1 MSENTIYF
9 HALFFE
15 QNIKSDFQCT
25 KCRKQV
31 YAHKVCQIEF
41 TVRCTNK
48 HWTTFIETGNMLAGK
63 IIVRKESATV
73 VVSFQC
79 FIVKSSKQLIHID
92 FHAKTL
98 CKFFKQIDPR
108 IQIGSTVV
116 TMYHSD
122 EISGWCRNKV
132 NFFINFFQFFFQ
144 YDHRKHRSSGRYITC
159 ADRHAVCRCHTGSGI
174 SLRRTERDSCF
185 QISRRIQQFCSF
197 FRQHSCLFS
206 GNKNFREY
214 IMQGKGIS
222 LFLCL
227 FVKYFYAFFIP
238 VFCFAVDRE
247 HSGCLTDTK
256 HFFTGQ
262 FPMNVSGKC
271 RLERNIFHMFLAI

>member
-1 MSENTIYF
+1 MSENTVYF

-31 YAHKVCQIEF
+31 YTHKVCQIEF

-48 HWTTFIETGNMLAGK
+48 HWTTFIETGNMLTGK

-132 NFFINFFQFFFQ
+132 NFFVNFFQFFFQ
-144 YDHRKHRSSGRYITC
+144 YDHRKHRSSGRYIPC
-159 ADRHAVCRCHTGSGI
+159 ADRHTVCRCHTGSGI
-174 SLRRTERDSCF
+174 SLRRTEWDSCF

-197 FRQHSCLFS
+197 FRQHSCSPATRTF
-206 GNKNFREY
+206 GNISCKVKEY
-214 IMQGKGIS
+214 P
-222 LFLCL
+222 
-227 FVKYFYAFFIP
+227 FF
-238 VFCFAVDRE
+238 FA
-247 HSGCLTDTK
+247 S
-256 HFFTGQ
+256 
-262 FPMNVSGKC
+262 SS
-271 RLERNIFHMFLAI
+271 NIFTRFSSQSFASQSIGNIPDASPIPSTFSPVSFQ